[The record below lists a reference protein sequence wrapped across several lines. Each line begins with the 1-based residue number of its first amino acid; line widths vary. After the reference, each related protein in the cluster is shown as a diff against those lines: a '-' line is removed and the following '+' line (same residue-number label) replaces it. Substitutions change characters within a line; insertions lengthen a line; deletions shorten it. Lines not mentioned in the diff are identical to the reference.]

1 MEFTWLKTCAA
12 RKYTFF
18 RAHFWS
24 PGTAYLKCTCPHV
37 YFWCFDVVYFLHMF
51 GAFAMRFLLKSV
63 FLRVWHLC
71 LAQAY
76 FFYAL
81 NLGTC
86 VLCRCIYFTRVW
98 KSDLYVYCGCIS
110 YPRIV
115 HFFWNAHFWTA
126 PVEAKITVL
135 SCKCI
140 LATKNKFS
148 WFLATKTKFS
158 WNIFFTANYMF
169 S

>member
-1 MEFTWLKTCAA
+1 MAKNSRRQKIHLLPCAFLVS
-12 RKYTFF
+12 RHGIFN
-18 RAHFWS
+18 AHVPMCIFCVL
-24 PGTAYLKCTCPHV
+24 TLCM
-37 YFWCFDVVYFLHMF
+37 FEYFLVHLPCNLCF
-51 GAFAMRFLLKSV
+51 KVCV

-148 WFLATKTKFS
+148 
-158 WNIFFTANYMF
+158 
-169 S
+169 